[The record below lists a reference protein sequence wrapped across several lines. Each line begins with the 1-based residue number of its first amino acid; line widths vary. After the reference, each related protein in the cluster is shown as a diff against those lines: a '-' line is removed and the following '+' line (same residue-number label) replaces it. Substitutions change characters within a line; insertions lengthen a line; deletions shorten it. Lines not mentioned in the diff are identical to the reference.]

1 MKVLVIGKYGQLAT
15 CLQDACK
22 QYPAHAFIFL
32 DRNEFPMENLQ
43 QIPGKLTD
51 ILPDIIVNTAAY
63 TQVDAAEKAPELA
76 DVINHQAVKVIADW
90 CATYQRKLVQ
100 ISTDYVFD
108 GTATKPIIETATTQA
123 INVYGQTKILAE
135 KAVAQSGAAYMIIRT
150 SWMYSAFG
158 HNFVLTMR
166 NLMQSKTE
174 INVVNDQYG
183 CPTNAHDLANHL
195 WQILLTKKWQSGI
208 YHYANSGQTSW
219 FEFATE
225 IKRSLKV
232 DVIINPVDSSQFP
245 TLAKRPKY
253 TVLCNH
259 KIQETFGIQLADWK
273 MSLQHFFQNKVK

>member
-22 QYPAHAFIFL
+22 QYSAHDFIFL

-90 CATYQRKLVQ
+90 CAAYQRKFVQ

-232 DVIINPVDSSQFP
+232 DVIINPVDSSQFS

-253 TVLCNH
+253 SVLCNH

>member
-22 QYPAHAFIFL
+22 QYSAHDFIFL

-43 QIPGKLTD
+43 QIPRKLTD

-90 CATYQRKLVQ
+90 CAAYQRKFVQ

-166 NLMQSKTE
+166 NLMQSKKE

-225 IKRSLKV
+225 IKRALKA
-232 DVIINPVDSSQFP
+232 DVVINPVDSSQFS

-253 TVLCNH
+253 SVLCNH

>member
-1 MKVLVIGKYGQLAT
+1 
-15 CLQDACK
+15 
-22 QYPAHAFIFL
+22 
-32 DRNEFPMENLQ
+32 MENLQ
-43 QIPGKLTD
+43 QIPRKLID

-90 CATYQRKLVQ
+90 CAAYQRKFVQ

>member
-22 QYPAHAFIFL
+22 QYSAHDFIFL

-43 QIPGKLTD
+43 QIPRKLID

-90 CATYQRKLVQ
+90 CAAYQRKFVQ

-225 IKRSLKV
+225 IKRSLKA
-232 DVIINPVDSSQFP
+232 DVVINPVDSSQFS

-253 TVLCNH
+253 SVLCNH

>member
-76 DVINHQAVKVIADW
+76 DVVNHQAVKVIADW

-166 NLMQSKTE
+166 NLMQSKKE

-225 IKRSLKV
+225 IKRALKA
-232 DVIINPVDSSQFP
+232 DVVINPVDSSQFS

-253 TVLCNH
+253 SVLCNH

>member
-22 QYPAHAFIFL
+22 QYSAHDFIFL

-43 QIPGKLTD
+43 QIPRKLID

-90 CATYQRKLVQ
+90 CAAYQRKFVQ

-158 HNFVLTMR
+158 HNFVLTIR

-183 CPTNAHDLANHL
+183 CPTNAHDLADHL

>member
-22 QYPAHAFIFL
+22 QYSAHDFIFL

-43 QIPGKLTD
+43 QIPRKLID

-90 CATYQRKLVQ
+90 CAAYQRKFVQ

-166 NLMQSKTE
+166 NLMQSKKE

-225 IKRSLKV
+225 IKRALKA
-232 DVIINPVDSSQFP
+232 DVVINPVDSSQFS

-253 TVLCNH
+253 SVLCNH

>member
-22 QYPAHAFIFL
+22 QYSAHDFIFL

-90 CATYQRKLVQ
+90 CAAYQRKFVQ

>member
-76 DVINHQAVKVIADW
+76 DVVNHQAVKVIADW

>member
-22 QYPAHAFIFL
+22 QYPTYDFVFL

-43 QIPGKLTD
+43 QIPEKLTD

-76 DVINHQAVKVIADW
+76 DVINHQAVKVIANW
-90 CATYQRKLVQ
+90 CATHQRKLVQ

-108 GTATKPIIETATTQA
+108 GTASKPIVETARTQA
-123 INVYGQTKILAE
+123 INIYGQTKILAE

-166 NLMQSKTE
+166 NLMQSKKE

-183 CPTNAHDLANHL
+183 CPTNAHDLAKHL

-208 YHYANSGQTSW
+208 YHYVNSGQTSW

-225 IKRSLKV
+225 IKQLLKV
-232 DVIINPVDSSQFP
+232 DVVINPVDSSEFP

-253 TVLCNH
+253 SVLCNH
-259 KIQETFGIQLADWK
+259 KIQETFGIHLADWK
-273 MSLQHFFQNKVK
+273 VSLQHFFQNKVK

>member
-22 QYPAHAFIFL
+22 QYSAHDFIFL

-43 QIPGKLTD
+43 QIPRKLID

-90 CATYQRKLVQ
+90 CAAYQRKFVQ

-225 IKRSLKV
+225 IKRALKA
-232 DVIINPVDSSQFP
+232 DVVINPVDSSQFP

>member
-22 QYPAHAFIFL
+22 QYPAHDFIFL

-90 CATYQRKLVQ
+90 CAAYQRKFVQ

>member
-76 DVINHQAVKVIADW
+76 DVVNHQAVKVIADW

-253 TVLCNH
+253 TVLCNR

>member
-22 QYPAHAFIFL
+22 QYSAHDFIFL
-32 DRNEFPMENLQ
+32 DRNELPMENLQ
-43 QIPGKLTD
+43 QIPRKLID

-76 DVINHQAVKVIADW
+76 DLIIHQAVKVIADW
-90 CATYQRKLVQ
+90 CAAYQRKFVQ

>member
-76 DVINHQAVKVIADW
+76 DVVNHQAVKVIADW

-158 HNFVLTMR
+158 DNFVLTMR

>member
-15 CLQDACK
+15 CLQDAFK
-22 QYPAHAFIFL
+22 QYSAHDFIFL

-43 QIPGKLTD
+43 QIPRKLID

-90 CATYQRKLVQ
+90 CAAYQRKFVQ